1 MYNILITGGSGLL
14 GSEINI
20 EKSHKPTSK
29 QLDLLDYN
37 QLRRFIIDNRIKKII
52 HCAAFVGGVEANKN
66 KLYDFFAHNMQ
77 MNMNVLRACQE
88 FNLQDN
94 IFILSTC
101 VFPAHGYPYT
111 EEALH
116 SGEPHPTN
124 YGYAYAKRMLE
135 VGARSLR
142 DQYGIRSTCLIPCN
156 LYGIND
162 NYDLENGHVI
172 PSLIHKCYNAKN
184 NYTDMVVW
192 GNGNPER
199 EFMYAN
205 DMARVIEQVNSYN
218 GKLPSKMIVS
228 PGIQHS
234 IKDVVSI
241 IARKMKFN
249 GNIKYDESMPN
260 GILRKPSIN
269 QVFQNYF
276 PEFKFTDI
284 EQGLNDT
291 INAFVGKYPNVR
303 L

>member
-1 MYNILITGGSGLL
+1 MLNVLITGGSGLL

-29 QLDLLDYN
+29 ELDLLDYN

-135 VGARSLR
+135 VGARALL

-162 NYDLENGHVI
+162 NYNLTNSHVI
-172 PSLIHKCYNAKN
+172 PSLIHKCHLANKN
-184 NYTDMVVW
+184 FSDFKIW
-192 GNGNPER
+192 GNGEPYR
-199 EFMYAN
+199 EFMYVG
-205 DMARVIEQVNSYN
+205 DLARIIEQINIHN
-218 GKLPSKMIVS
+218 GKLPTKMIIS
-228 PGIQHS
+228 PGQEHK
-234 IKDVVSI
+234 IKEVVNI
-241 IARKMKFN
+241 IAKKMHFN
-249 GNIKYDESMPN
+249 GNIIYDESMPN
-260 GILRKPSIN
+260 GILRKPSVN
-269 QVFQNYF
+269 TLFKTYF
-276 PEFKFTDI
+276 PDFEFTDI
-284 EQGLNDT
+284 HHGLNMT
-291 INAFVGKYPNVR
+291 INGFLENYPNIRV
-303 L
+303 